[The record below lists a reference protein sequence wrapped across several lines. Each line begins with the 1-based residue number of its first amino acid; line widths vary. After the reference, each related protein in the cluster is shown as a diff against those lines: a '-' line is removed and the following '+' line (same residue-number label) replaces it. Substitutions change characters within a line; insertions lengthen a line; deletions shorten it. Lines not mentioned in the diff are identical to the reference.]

1 MIIEPYTVNDFSIG
15 ETVVPIGLGSLALVI
30 VDIDRKAGK
39 VICRLSHDS
48 EKIEHVFSPGELE
61 KDPYVHP
68 PNIVEI
74 KISQVKRRPRNT
86 STN

>member
-1 MIIEPYTVNDFSIG
+1 MIIQPYNINDFSIG
-15 ETVVPIGLGSLALVI
+15 ETVVPIGLGSLTLVI

-39 VICRLSHDS
+39 VICRLSHDT
-48 EKIEHVFSPGELE
+48 EKMEHVFSPSELE

-74 KISQVKRRPRNT
+74 KFKRGSRT
-86 STN
+86 S